1 MPQEIALIME
11 FTILETIR
19 FFGKLNGMKQ
29 QQLQER
35 TNFLLKFL
43 DLPDKNRLVRDL
55 RLVSCVC
62 NKLLDINNYIS
73 SVLFCIAYSGGQ
85 RRRVSLAAALVHSPP
100 LLVLDEPTVGVDPL
114 LRET

>member
-19 FFGKLNGMKQ
+19 FFGKLHGMKQ

-43 DLPDKNRLVRDL
+43 DLPDGNRLVRDL

-62 NKLLDINNYIS
+62 MFNELVDINNYIF
-73 SVLFCIAYSGGQ
+73 SVLLCIITVEDNEEEYLWLQ
-85 RRRVSLAAALVHSPP
+85 LLFTHLLFLFWTNR
-100 LLVLDEPTVGVDPL
+100 LLVLIL
-114 LRET
+114 F